1 MNKVALLILDG
12 WGHGKSEKSNA
23 IKNAKT
29 PFIDSLYNIYPNG
42 ELITHGTEVGLPEG
56 QMGNSEVGHLNIGAG
71 RIVFQDLVRINR
83 SISNGTFENNLGL
96 NKAIQNVKKKNKA
109 LHLIGLI
116 SDGGIHSHIN
126 HLYAICDLS
135 IKKGIKKIFIHG
147 FTDGRDCDPKSA
159 ISYVT
164 QIQKKYKDSNVK
176 IASIT
181 GRYYAMD
188 RDQRWERTERAYNA
202 LINGKGR
209 LTNDICDEIKINY
222 NNNITDEFHLPII
235 NSFQN
240 KPIAKIKENDTVIC
254 FNYRKD
260 RCRQISSALTQIDM
274 VENNMKKINIDY
286 YTMTCYDESFKEVTN
301 LFGKSILKN
310 TLGEVISN
318 NGLSQLRAA
327 ETEKYPHVTYFFS
340 GGKESPFDK
349 ESRLLIPSPKVS
361 TYDLKPEMSANEL
374 TQTCIAEVKSKK
386 PDFICLN
393 FANPDMVGHTGNYQ
407 AVTKAIET
415 VDKCTEEL
423 VNELKEYTIII
434 IADHGNAEYM
444 INNDK
449 SPNTSHTIN
458 KVPIFLISSNKK
470 NISNGK
476 LCDVAPTILDL
487 LKIKKPKEMSGKSLL
502 T

>member
-1 MNKVALLILDG
+1 
-12 WGHGKSEKSNA
+12 
-23 IKNAKT
+23 
-29 PFIDSLYNIYPNG
+29 
-42 ELITHGTEVGLPEG
+42 
-56 QMGNSEVGHLNIGAG
+56 
-71 RIVFQDLVRINR
+71 
-83 SISNGTFENNLGL
+83 
-96 NKAIQNVKKKNKA
+96 
-109 LHLIGLI
+109 
-116 SDGGIHSHIN
+116 
-126 HLYAICDLS
+126 
-135 IKKGIKKIFIHG
+135 
-147 FTDGRDCDPKSA
+147 
-159 ISYVT
+159 
-164 QIQKKYKDSNVK
+164 
-176 IASIT
+176 
-181 GRYYAMD
+181 MD

>member
-1 MNKVALLILDG
+1 M
-12 WGHGKSEKSNA
+12 
-23 IKNAKT
+23 
-29 PFIDSLYNIYPNG
+29 
-42 ELITHGTEVGLPEG
+42 
-56 QMGNSEVGHLNIGAG
+56 
-71 RIVFQDLVRINR
+71 
-83 SISNGTFENNLGL
+83 
-96 NKAIQNVKKKNKA
+96 
-109 LHLIGLI
+109 
-116 SDGGIHSHIN
+116 
-126 HLYAICDLS
+126 
-135 IKKGIKKIFIHG
+135 
-147 FTDGRDCDPKSA
+147 
-159 ISYVT
+159 
-164 QIQKKYKDSNVK
+164 
-176 IASIT
+176 
-181 GRYYAMD
+181 
-188 RDQRWERTERAYNA
+188 
-202 LINGKGR
+202 
-209 LTNDICDEIKINY
+209 
-222 NNNITDEFHLPII
+222 
-235 NSFQN
+235 
-240 KPIAKIKENDTVIC
+240 
-254 FNYRKD
+254 
-260 RCRQISSALTQIDM
+260 
-274 VENNMKKINIDY
+274 
-286 YTMTCYDESFKEVTN
+286 
-301 LFGKSILKN
+301 
-310 TLGEVISN
+310 
-318 NGLSQLRAA
+318 SQLRAA

-374 TQTCIAEVKSKK
+374 TQTCITEVKSKK

-487 LKIKKPKEMSGKSLL
+487 MKIKKPKEMSGKSLL